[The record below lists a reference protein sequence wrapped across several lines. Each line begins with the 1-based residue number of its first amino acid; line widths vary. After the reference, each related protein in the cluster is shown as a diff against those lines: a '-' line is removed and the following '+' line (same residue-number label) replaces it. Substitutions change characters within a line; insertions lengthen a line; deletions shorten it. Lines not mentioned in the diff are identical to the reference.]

1 MRYVIIGN
9 SAAGLAGAE
18 TIRRLQP
25 QAPISIISDE
35 PYPPYCRPL
44 LTYLLGGNIQEK
56 DLWLKAGDYYQQW
69 RFSPVLGK
77 RVVRVDP
84 AAKTVALAGGEM
96 VPYDRLLVTSG
107 ARPTL
112 PNIPG
117 QDLSGVFTVRT
128 LEHFKGM
135 QQMLRPGMRLVVIGS
150 GLVGIKTAQAL
161 AHRGYE
167 VTLVARK
174 SQVLSNL
181 LDETA
186 AALLHQALAG
196 TGVKI
201 RFHATPAA
209 ISGEN
214 GRVKSV
220 VFTDGSEIPADLVII
235 GIGVI
240 PNTEFLDGAGLSNPS
255 GLTVNQYLRTAQE
268 DIFAAGDC
276 VQPFDR
282 LSGEKTYFAIWP
294 AAVEQGRLA
303 GANMAGH
310 ERIYGGL
317 LAQNTL
323 YVGDTRVIAGG
334 LIRPAAATCEVH
346 SHHDPVSRSYRR
358 LIIQDGRLVGVILVG
373 QVEDAGVYL
382 HLIYN
387 RTPLASLPA
396 DPRRRGFQVG
406 RLLGNKPILHLSF

>member
-56 DLWLKAGDYYQQW
+56 DLWLKAGDYYQHW
-69 RFSPVLGK
+69 RFTPVLGK
-77 RVVRVDP
+77 RVVRVDA
-84 AAKTVALAGGEM
+84 AAKAVELAGGDM
-96 VPYDRLLVTSG
+96 VPYDRLLITSG

-117 QDLSGVFTVRT
+117 QDLPGVFTVRT
-128 LEHFKGM
+128 LENFRAM
-135 QQMLRPGMRLVVIGS
+135 QQMLRPEMRLVVIGS

-161 AHRGYE
+161 AHRGYD

-186 AALLHQALAG
+186 AALLHQALTG
-196 TGVKI
+196 IGVKI
-201 RFHATPAA
+201 RFHSTPAA

-220 VFTDGSEIPADLVII
+220 VLTDGAEIPADLVII

-255 GLTVNQYLRTAQE
+255 GLTVDQHLRTEHE

-310 ERIYGGL
+310 ERTYGGL

-334 LIRPAAATCEVH
+334 LIRPAEATCEVH

-358 LIIQDGRLVGVILVG
+358 LIIQDDRLVGVILVG

-406 RLLGNKPILHLSF
+406 RLLG

>member
-18 TIRRLQP
+18 TVRRLEP

-44 LTYLLGGNIQEK
+44 LTYLLGGDIQEK
-56 DLWLKAGDYYQQW
+56 DLWLKAADYYQRWQ
-69 RFSPVLGK
+69 FTPVLGK
-77 RVVRVDP
+77 RAVQVDP
-84 AAKTVALAGGEM
+84 AAKTIGLDSGETI
-96 VPYDRLLVTSG
+96 PYDRLLVASG

-112 PNIPG
+112 PDIPG
-117 QDLSGVFTVRT
+117 RDLQGVFTVRT
-128 LEHFKGM
+128 LEHFKAM
-135 QQMLRPGMRLVVIGS
+135 QQMIRPDMRLAVIGS

-161 AHRGYE
+161 AHRGFD

-186 AALLHQALAG
+186 ADLLHQAMTSA
-196 TGVKI
+196 GVKL
-201 RFHATPAA
+201 RFHSIPAA
-209 ISGEN
+209 LSGHQ
-214 GRVKSV
+214 GRVKGV
-220 VFTDGSEIPADLVII
+220 VLTDGTEIPADLVII
-235 GIGVI
+235 GIGVT
-240 PNTEFLDGAGLSNPS
+240 PNTEFLNLAGLSNPY
-255 GLTVNQYLRTAQE
+255 GLTVDPQLRTARE

-310 ERIYGGL
+310 ERQYGGL
-317 LAQNTL
+317 LSQNTL
-323 YVGDTRVIAGG
+323 YVGNTRVIAGG
-334 LIRPAAATCEVH
+334 LVRPADDSYEVH
-346 SHHDPVSRSYRR
+346 THHDELSKSYRR
-358 LIIQDGRLVGVILVG
+358 LVVKDGRLVGVILVG
-373 QVEDAGVYL
+373 RVEDAGVYL
-382 HLIYN
+382 NLIYN
-387 RTPLASLPA
+387 RTLLKSLPT
-396 DPRRRGFQVG
+396 DPRSQGFQVG
-406 RLLGNKPILHLSF
+406 RLLG

>member
-25 QAPISIISDE
+25 QAPITIISDE

-44 LTYLLGGNIQEK
+44 LTYLLGGDIQEK
-56 DLWLKAGDYYQQW
+56 DLWLKAADYYQRWQ
-69 RFSPVLGK
+69 FTPVLGK
-77 RVVRVDP
+77 RVVQVDP
-84 AAKTVALAGGEM
+84 AARTIELDAGETVS
-96 VPYDRLLVTSG
+96 YDRLLVASG

-112 PNIPG
+112 PDIPG
-117 QDLSGVFTVRT
+117 QDLQGVFTVRT
-128 LEHFKGM
+128 LEHFKAM
-135 QQMLRPGMRLVVIGS
+135 QQMLRPEMRLAVIGS

-161 AHRGYE
+161 AHRGYD

-186 AALLHQALAG
+186 ADLLHQAM
-196 TGVKI
+196 TKVGVKL
-201 RFHATPAA
+201 RFHSIPAA
-209 ISGEN
+209 LSGQN
-214 GRVKSV
+214 GRVKGV
-220 VFTDGSEIPADLVII
+220 VLTDGTEIPADLVII

-240 PNTEFLDGAGLSNPS
+240 PNTEFLSGAGLSDPY
-255 GLTVNQYLRTAQE
+255 GLTVDSQLRTAQE

-282 LSGEKTYFAIWP
+282 LSGQKTYFAIWP

-310 ERIYGGL
+310 DRQYGGL
-317 LAQNTL
+317 LSQNTL
-323 YVGDTRVIAGG
+323 YVGNTRVIAGG
-334 LIRPAAATCEVH
+334 LVRPTDDSCEVH
-346 SHHDPVSRSYRR
+346 VQHDPSSQSYRR
-358 LIIQDGRLVGVILVG
+358 LVVKDGRLVGVILVG

-382 HLIYN
+382 NLIYN
-387 RTPLASLPA
+387 RTPLKTLPA
-396 DPRRRGFQVG
+396 DPRSPG
-406 RLLGNKPILHLSF
+406 LSGGAVTGMKHSPLYDR

>member
-18 TIRRLQP
+18 TVRRLQP

-56 DLWLKAGDYYQQW
+56 DLWLKAGDYYQHW
-69 RFSPVLGK
+69 RFTPVLGK
-77 RVVRVDP
+77 RVVRVDA
-84 AAKTVALAGGEM
+84 AAKAVELAGGDM
-96 VPYDRLLVTSG
+96 VPYDRLLITSG

-117 QDLSGVFTVRT
+117 QDLPGVFTVRT
-128 LEHFKGM
+128 LENFRAM

-150 GLVGIKTAQAL
+150 GLVGIKTGQAL
-161 AHRGYE
+161 AHRGYD

-186 AALLHQALAG
+186 AALLHQALTG
-196 TGVKI
+196 IGVKI
-201 RFHATPAA
+201 RFHSTPAA

-220 VFTDGSEIPADLVII
+220 VLTDGAEIPAELVVI

-255 GLTVNQYLRTAQE
+255 GLMVDQHLRTGHE

-303 GANMAGH
+303 GANIAGH
-310 ERIYGGL
+310 ERTYGGL
-317 LAQNTL
+317 LSQNTL

-334 LIRPAAATCEVH
+334 LIRPAEETCEVH

-358 LIIQDGRLVGVILVG
+358 LIIQDDRLVGVILVG

-406 RLLGNKPILHLSF
+406 RLLG

>member
-56 DLWLKAGDYYQQW
+56 DLWLKAGDYYQHW
-69 RFSPVLGK
+69 RFTPVLGK
-77 RVVRVDP
+77 RVVRVDA
-84 AAKTVALAGGEM
+84 AAKAVELAGGDM
-96 VPYDRLLVTSG
+96 VPYDRLLITSG

-117 QDLSGVFTVRT
+117 QDLPGVFTVRT
-128 LEHFKGM
+128 LENFRAM

-161 AHRGYE
+161 ARRGFD

-186 AALLHQALAG
+186 AALLHQALTG
-196 TGVKI
+196 IGVKI
-201 RFHATPAA
+201 RFHSTPAA

-220 VFTDGSEIPADLVII
+220 VLTDGAEIPADLVII

-240 PNTEFLDGAGLSNPS
+240 PNTEFLDGAGLSNPL
-255 GLTVNQYLRTAQE
+255 GLAVNQHLRTEHE

-303 GANMAGH
+303 GANIAGH
-310 ERIYGGL
+310 ERTYGGL
-317 LAQNTL
+317 LSQNTL

-334 LIRPAAATCEVH
+334 LIRPAEETCEVH

-358 LIIQDGRLVGVILVG
+358 LIIQDDRLVGVILVG

-406 RLLGNKPILHLSF
+406 RLLG

>member
-18 TIRRLQP
+18 TIRRLAP
-25 QAPISIISDE
+25 QAPITIISDE

-44 LTYLLGGNIQEK
+44 LTYLLGGDIQEK
-56 DLWLKAGDYYQQW
+56 DLWLKAADYYQRWQ
-69 RFSPVLGK
+69 FSPCLGK
-77 RVVRVDP
+77 RVVQVDP
-84 AAKTVALAGGEM
+84 AAKSVGLDSGEA
-96 VPYDRLLVTSG
+96 VPYDRLLVASG

-112 PNIPG
+112 PDIPG
-117 QDLSGVFTVRT
+117 QELPGAFTVRT
-128 LEHFKGM
+128 LEHFRAM

-161 AHRGYE
+161 AHRNYD
-167 VTLVARK
+167 VTLAARK

-181 LDETA
+181 LDTTS
-186 AALLHQALAG
+186 AALLHDALHRV
-196 TGVKI
+196 GVKL
-201 RFHATPAA
+201 RFHSIPAA
-209 ISGEN
+209 LSGQN

-220 VFTDGSEIPADLVII
+220 VLTDGSEIPADLVII

-240 PNTEFLDGAGLSNPS
+240 PNTEFLTGLSDPD
-255 GLTVNQYLRTAQE
+255 GLKVDAQLRTAQA
-268 DIFAAGDC
+268 DIYAAGDC

-310 ERIYGGL
+310 DRPYGGL
-317 LAQNTL
+317 LSQNTF
-323 YVGDTRVIAGG
+323 YVGNTRIIAGG
-334 LIRPAAATCEVH
+334 LVRPDDDSCEVH
-346 SHHDPVSRSYRR
+346 LQQDPASQSYRR
-358 LIIQDGRLVGVILVG
+358 LVVKDGRLAGVILVG

-382 HLIYN
+382 NLIYN

-396 DPRRRGFQVG
+396 DPRQQGFQVG
-406 RLLGNKPILHLSF
+406 RLLG